1 MSVFD
6 ILKLIPKSLQQE
18 IVDGLVDVLSKQ
30 AEKVLGDQFA
40 DKIKKLRSDGAFVQ
54 AFQTGLRLAERKGN
68 LIEAQQMCALALE
81 RFTFLGLEEGM
92 QECRRLLD
100 RLSG

>member
-1 MSVFD
+1 MAQALNRAGAKDVAWANY
-6 ILKLIPKSLQQE
+6 
-18 IVDGLVDVLSKQ
+18 GLALV
-30 AEKVLGDQFA
+30 
-40 DKIKKLRSDGAFVQ
+40 
-54 AFQTGLRLAERKGN
+54 AERKGN